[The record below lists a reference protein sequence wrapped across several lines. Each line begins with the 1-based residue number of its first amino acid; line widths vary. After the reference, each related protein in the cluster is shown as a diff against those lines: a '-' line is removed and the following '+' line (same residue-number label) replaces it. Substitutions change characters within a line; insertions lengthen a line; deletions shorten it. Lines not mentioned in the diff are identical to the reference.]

1 MFRFGSLLALTACVG
16 TLHSTDG
23 SRDGGR
29 GEVGARDAARDAA
42 ESARGDGSLDET
54 DGEVLD
60 GSIEPEIDGSIDG
73 SIDARLD
80 DPLDGAA
87 SDPVDCERITLPL
100 DGLRVFYDAHEGVD
114 RDRDV
119 VRAWSGIG
127 AVARRASGDPR
138 WRNDALGAHPGIVF
152 DGADDRLEADVSVD
166 GSRAITI
173 ALFSASGRRA
183 PGVEWCC
190 RADETGCSGTYHTPI
205 MWQGARDWGGVYV
218 GPVQDEVSVRFGNNV
233 KTYTGG
239 DFYEREVFGAGG
251 YGSCSSEPARDPFVA
266 WSRPRSIGDAPTLTI
281 GVLEGDTIRLFV
293 DGDEV
298 WTRPM
303 PAGGG
308 VDTRSPLQLGA
319 GMYGRHWQGTLGA
332 FATYDRALD
341 DDERRALESTL
352 RCRFDHGLES
362 P

>member
-16 TLHSTDG
+16 TLHATDD

-29 GEVGARDAARDAA
+29 GDVGVRDVGVRDGAL
-42 ESARGDGSLDET
+42 SDSTRGDGGSLDEA
-54 DGEVLD
+54 DGAVVDGSIAPELD
-60 GSIEPEIDGSIDG
+60 GSI
-73 SIDARLD
+73 D
-80 DPLDGAA
+80 DRLDGATTE
-87 SDPVDCERITLPL
+87 DDVVDCEATTLPL
-100 DGLRVFYDAHEGVD
+100 DGLRVFYDAHEGVE
-114 RDRDV
+114 REGDV

-127 AVARRASGDPR
+127 AAARRASGDPR

-152 DGADDRLEADVSVD
+152 DGSDDRLEADVSVD
-166 GSRAITI
+166 GARALTI

-251 YGSCSSEPARDPFVA
+251 YGTCSAEPVRDPFVA
-266 WSRPRSIGDAPTLTI
+266 WPRPRSIGEAPTLTI

-341 DDERRALESTL
+341 DDERRALENTL
-352 RCRFDHGLES
+352 RCRFDHGLDS